1 MAVPA
6 VVPSMVVDLIQFDEI
21 VSDRSLDNVPEISK
35 AELPVSLDQ
44 HAKIDIA
51 APELDQAK
59 LASDLT
65 DTMDRLKSSEQ
76 AEDFSSES
84 ESHDDEESPRETPK
98 ISEKR
103 RFQNAVFS
111 AQYVGHMNASRAIL
125 VAYRSIACHNGQQRL
140 RRMRSKQSWR
150 TPIMTPSQSAASLQ
164 NKILVSLLLT
174 RENTKLSF
182 SKKPRSRT
190 L

>member
-6 VVPSMVVDLIQFDEI
+6 GVPSMVVDLIQFDDI
-21 VSDRSLDNVPEISK
+21 VSDRSLDNVSEVSK

-44 HAKIDIA
+44 NAKIDIA
-51 APELDQAK
+51 AHELDQAR
-59 LASDLT
+59 LASDVT
-65 DTMDRLKSSEQ
+65 DTMNGLKSSEQ
-76 AEDFSSES
+76 AEDYPSES

-111 AQYVGHMNASRAIL
+111 TQYVGHMNASRAL
-125 VAYRSIACHNGQQRL
+125 QVAYRSIACHNGQRRL

-164 NKILVSLLLT
+164 NKILVS
-174 RENTKLSF
+174 
-182 SKKPRSRT
+182 
-190 L
+190 